1 MRVPLR
7 VISVLCLQACLP
19 LALCA
24 QKLTPEDLVARHLQ
38 SIGTPAALAAIKSRV
53 VQGNLTFKVMQGGS
67 GEVHGTWGRVSEGRK
82 MKFVMRFGV
91 GDWRGE
97 ELVFDGNK
105 TYVAAIT
112 NTHRKSIFG
121 EFVQNQDYILKE
133 GLLGGELSTGWAL
146 QYLDQDHPQ
155 LIYDGL
161 KKVDGREVHDL
172 EYHSRRSTDMRVHL
186 YFDPETYHHV
196 KTFYSI
202 VLAPIVGRTVTE
214 SANQPTI
221 RYTIEERFSD
231 FKTTDGVTLPGTYSI
246 EYTQEPQNGQTI
258 VYHWDMTADRLGEN
272 VSLDPKNFDT
282 K

>member
-1 MRVPLR
+1 MRFSLR
-7 VISVLCLQACLP
+7 IISLLCLHACLP
-19 LALCA
+19 FLLCA
-24 QKLTPEDLVARHLQ
+24 QTLTPEDLVARHLQ

-97 ELVFDGNK
+97 EFVFDGNK

-112 NTHRKSIFG
+112 DSHRKSSFG
-121 EFVQNQDYILKE
+121 EFVHSQDYILKE
-133 GLLGGELSTGWAL
+133 GLFGGELSTGWAL

-155 LIYDGL
+155 LVYAGL

-172 EYHSRRSTDMRVHL
+172 EYHSRKSADMQIHL

-196 KTFYSI
+196 KTFYFM

-214 SANQPTI
+214 SASQPTI

-231 FKTTDGVTLPGTYSI
+231 FKTTDGLTLPGTYSV
-246 EYTQEPQNGQTI
+246 EYTQEPQSGQTI
-258 VYHWDMTADRLGEN
+258 VYRWDMTADRVGDN
-272 VSLDPKNFDT
+272 ISLDPKNFDT

>member
-1 MRVPLR
+1 MKVPLR
-7 VISVLCLQACLP
+7 VISILCLHACLP
-19 LALCA
+19 LGLCA

-38 SIGTPAALAAIKSRV
+38 SIGTPAALAAVKSRV
-53 VQGNLTFKVMQGGS
+53 VQGNLVFKVMIGGS
-67 GEVHGTWGRVSEGRK
+67 GEIHGTWGRVSEARK
-82 MKFVMRFGV
+82 MKLVMRFGV

-97 ELVFDGNK
+97 EFVFDGNK
-105 TYVAAIT
+105 TYVAALT
-112 NTHRKSIFG
+112 TSHRKSSFG
-121 EFVQNQDYILKE
+121 EFVHSQDYILKE

-155 LIYDGL
+155 LIYAGL
-161 KKVDGREVHDL
+161 KKVDGHEVQDL
-172 EYHSRRSTDMRVHL
+172 EYHSRKSGDMQVHL

-196 KTFYSI
+196 KTLYSL
-202 VLAPIVGRTVTE
+202 VLAPNVGPTIVD
-214 SANQPTI
+214 SASQPTI
-221 RYTIEERFSD
+221 RYTIDERFAD
-231 FKTTDGVTLPGTYSI
+231 FKTADGLTLPGAYSI